1 MHGQRGNE
9 EDRTHFFNRHINNK
23 EIKVKETVY
32 NSQAL
37 RRRGVCLWW
46 VLLVLCRGCKGGGGA
61 FPTFL
66 RGRSG
71 RCFFGEAA
79 FSGAAQGGPIVLVII
94 LSTVVSCVMVSE
106 VIVFQG

>member
-46 VLLVLCRGCKGGGGA
+46 VLLVLCRGCKGGHSRHVYAVGA
-61 FPTFL
+61 D
-66 RGRSG
+66 
-71 RCFFGEAA
+71 
-79 FSGAAQGGPIVLVII
+79 GASSARL
-94 LSTVVSCVMVSE
+94 LSPVPRKAVPSCW
-106 VIVFQG
+106 